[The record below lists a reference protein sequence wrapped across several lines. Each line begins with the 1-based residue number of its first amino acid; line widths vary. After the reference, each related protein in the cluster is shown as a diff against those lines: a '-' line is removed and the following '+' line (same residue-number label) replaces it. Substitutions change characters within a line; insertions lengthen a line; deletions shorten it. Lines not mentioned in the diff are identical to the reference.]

1 MSSIDSKKKTSRRKN
16 NEARRDVWVL
26 IALALMVVIGVFLAM
41 PPNEKINQ
49 GLDIQGGL
57 SMVLT
62 ANSDDGSELT
72 AENLD
77 KSRAIIENRVNALGA
92 SEAVVA
98 VQGDNQI
105 LVQIPGIS
113 NADEA
118 LNAIGQTGVLEFVE
132 VDAIQ
137 DEDAV
142 TRIKSGEEGVELEKG
157 TYTPVITG
165 ENITMV
171 NIGKASETS
180 SYYAVNVTLDSA
192 GASEFAT
199 LTTKLYPTHGLI
211 AIVLD
216 GKVQS
221 APAVQSAILDGHV
234 AITGN
239 YTLDEAKALQTIL
252 ESGSL
257 PVSFTYEQSQ
267 IVGPTLGQ
275 GELFAGVMA
284 ALIGLALVM
293 LYLIFFYRGL
303 GIITA
308 ANMAI
313 FALLYLGVL
322 AILSLCG
329 VLSLSLAGIAGIIL
343 TIGMA
348 ADSSILIIERFKE
361 EIRMGRSPKAASRS
375 GVRHAITTSIDADLV
390 SMISAI
396 CLFVFA
402 TASVKGFGLT
412 LGLGIICDIIVMFMF
427 KGPIIRLLA
436 PKVIADHPGVW
447 GIKKDFAV
455 AEERKQLNE
464 TIESQISASNDSNK
478 TVSKKKKNRR

>member
-1 MSSIDSKKKTSRRKN
+1 M
-16 NEARRDVWVL
+16 
-26 IALALMVVIGVFLAM
+26 
-41 PPNEKINQ
+41 
-49 GLDIQGGL
+49 
-57 SMVLT
+57 
-62 ANSDDGSELT
+62 
-72 AENLD
+72 
-77 KSRAIIENRVNALGA
+77 
-92 SEAVVA
+92 
-98 VQGDNQI
+98 
-105 LVQIPGIS
+105 
-113 NADEA
+113 
-118 LNAIGQTGVLEFVE
+118 
-132 VDAIQ
+132 
-137 DEDAV
+137 
-142 TRIKSGEEGVELEKG
+142 
-157 TYTPVITG
+157 
-165 ENITMV
+165 
-171 NIGKASETS
+171 
-180 SYYAVNVTLDSA
+180 
-192 GASEFAT
+192 
-199 LTTKLYPTHGLI
+199 
-211 AIVLD
+211 
-216 GKVQS
+216 
-221 APAVQSAILDGHV
+221 QSAILDGHV

-239 YTLDEAKALQTIL
+239 YTLEEAKALQTIL

-293 LYLIFFYRGL
+293 LYLIFFYKGL
-303 GIITA
+303 GVITA
-308 ANMAI
+308 VNMAI

-322 AILSLCG
+322 AVLSLCG

-436 PKVIADHPGVW
+436 PKVIANHPGIW

-464 TIESQISASNDSNK
+464 AVDSQMSATATSNSNAK
-478 TVSKKKKNRR
+478 STKKKKSKK